1 MPLIKRLPMLRGKG
15 RFNVV
20 RPTAEIS
27 LNELQKMQATEITLE
42 TLKAEKLIDPKFKKA
57 KVIATGNISRKVAI
71 KGIPVSEAAK
81 LAVEKA
87 GGSVE

>member
-1 MPLIKRLPMLRGKG
+1 MLRGKG

-57 KVIATGNISRKVAI
+57 KVIATGNISPR
-71 KGIPVSEAAK
+71 
-81 LAVEKA
+81 
-87 GGSVE
+87 